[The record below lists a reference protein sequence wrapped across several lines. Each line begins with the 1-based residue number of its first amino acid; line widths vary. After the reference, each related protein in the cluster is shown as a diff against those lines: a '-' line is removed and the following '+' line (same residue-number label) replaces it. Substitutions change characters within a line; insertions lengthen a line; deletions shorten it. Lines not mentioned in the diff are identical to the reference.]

1 MKTTVF
7 AFHPHLNDG
16 SKLNRALAQGAQE
29 AGFEVRDEY
38 QLYPD
43 FKVDVKAEQEAL
55 EAADRIVLQFPIY
68 WYQVPT
74 LLKQWFDDVLEFG
87 WIHGVNGRTLQDKE
101 LLLVPSF
108 GAIGDDY
115 TSDGRFEI
123 TVDEILKPIKTIKFH
138 TGLKVVEPFVTTGV
152 RDLNRPDVETRVKAY
167 VARLSEN

>member
-7 AFHPHLNDG
+7 AFHPHLNDD

-55 EAADRIVLQFPIY
+55 EATDQIVLQFPIY
-68 WYQVPT
+68 WYQVPP
-74 LLKQWFDDVLEFG
+74 LLKQWFDDVLEYG
-87 WIHGVNGRTLQDKE
+87 WAYGSTGNALQGKK
-101 LLLVPSF
+101 LLLAPSF
-108 GAIGDDY
+108 GAQEADY
-115 TSDGRFEI
+115 TLDGRFQT
-123 TVDEILKPIKTIKFH
+123 TVEEVLKPIETIRFH
-138 TGLKVVEPFVTTGV
+138 TGLELMKPFVTTGV
-152 RDLNRPDVETRVKAY
+152 LGLTDSAITKQAEAY